1 MHAEHQLHAIGKA
14 CAYCGGAAEEVDHVW
29 PLSRGGSHGAQ
40 NLVAACKRCNASK
53 GSQWPENFTPWKPQE
68 LAPATRRAYG
78 QQWRAFVSYCDAE
91 GVAALPAQ
99 PSTVANYI
107 TAMFLRGMSSAT
119 IRLATSAI
127 SSKHETRGF
136 ASPARHARA
145 RATLLG
151 ARIRNGTAQRH
162 VAPLLP
168 AELRQIVAA
177 LDDSAG
183 DVRDRA
189 LLLLGFGGAFRR
201 SELVALDVADV
212 APNAHGL
219 EITIRRSKTDQ
230 TGAGRV
236 VAVPFGSSA
245 DVCPVRAL
253 QAWIALAGD
262 GGAVFRSV
270 DRHGNVSAARL
281 TGGSVARIVKAR
293 CAAVGLDAERY
304 SGHSLRAGLATAAAL
319 AGRSDRAIM
328 QQTGHRSRAMVDR
341 YVRAADRW
349 RDNAA
354 AGLL

>member
-1 MHAEHQLHAIGKA
+1 MDAEQQLHAIGMA
-14 CAYCGGAAEEVDHVW
+14 CAYCGGAAEQVDHVW

-40 NLVAACKRCNASK
+40 NLVAACRRCNASK
-53 GSQWPENFTPWKPQE
+53 GSEWPENFTGLKPRVF
-68 LAPATRRAYG
+68 APATRRAYG
-78 QQWRAFVSYCDAE
+78 QQWRAFVAYCDAA

-99 PSTVANYI
+99 PATVAAYI
-107 TAMFLRGMSSAT
+107 AAMFLRGMSSAT

-127 SSKHETRGF
+127 TSKHETRGF

-151 ARIRNGTAQRH
+151 VRISNGTAQRQ

-168 AELRQIVAA
+168 AELRQVVAA
-177 LDDSAG
+177 LGDSAG

-253 QAWIALAGD
+253 QAWIAIAGD
-262 GGAVFRSV
+262 AGALFRSV

-293 CAAVGLDAERY
+293 CGAVGLDAARY
-304 SGHSLRAGLATAAAL
+304 SGHSLRAGGVLAC
-319 AGRSDRAIM
+319 G
-328 QQTGHRSRAMVDR
+328 
-341 YVRAADRW
+341 
-349 RDNAA
+349 
-354 AGLL
+354 

>member
-1 MHAEHQLHAIGKA
+1 MQTALTI
-14 CAYCGGAAEEVDHVW
+14 AA
-29 PLSRGGSHGAQ
+29 
-40 NLVAACKRCNASK
+40 AADNAPALA
-53 GSQWPENFTPWKPQE
+53 GD
-68 LAPATRRAYG
+68 LADALRYLDAGIAPATRRAYG
-78 QQWRAFVSYCDAE
+78 QQWRAFVAYCDAA

-99 PSTVANYI
+99 PAAVAAYV
-107 TAMFLRGMSSAT
+107 TARAGDGLAFAS
-119 IRLATSAI
+119 IRLALAAIGQAHKLHGLDTPTASATVQAI
-127 SSKHETRGF
+127 VRGI
-136 ASPARHARA
+136 ARTH
-145 RATLLG
+145 
-151 ARIRNGTAQRH
+151 GTAQRQ

-168 AELRQIVAA
+168 AELRQVGAA
-177 LDDSAG
+177 LGDSAG

-212 APNAHGL
+212 TPNAGGV

-253 QAWIALAGD
+253 QAWIALAG
-262 GGAVFRSV
+262 GAGALFRSV

-293 CAAVGLDAERY
+293 CAAVGLDAPRY